1 MIVEAL
7 WAYLAS
13 ETFWLLFGMT
23 IGSFLITFFS
33 FLYGVGEA
41 CDTGFG
47 GLPWYRK
54 LTFIFSVLITVFGFC
69 VFIFSILYLFAGA
82 GIYFERYNG

>member
-23 IGSFLITFFS
+23 IGSFLIAFFS

-41 CDTGFG
+41 CDHGFVK
-47 GLPWYRK
+47 LPWYRK
-54 LTFIFSVLITVFGFC
+54 VILLCSILLTVFSFC
-69 VFIFSILYLFAGA
+69 IFIFSILYLFAGA